1 MKAERDRVDGVRVD
15 GDGDGAAVGEDP
27 RIAESDSLP
36 LQPEA
41 GRSGV
46 ARFDDAIFWAFMA
59 GLAWVP
65 FWFGSN
71 VLLAWGINALVFPG
85 LALFF
90 EVPVLIGKRP
100 HPVAVGRVAV
110 PALMFAIVAIW
121 IVAQNVVWLPPAVQ
135 NPIWQKAADAL
146 AAPLAGSISVSRDL
160 SAQAL
165 VRLVTAASV
174 FWLALQFGRSGERA
188 NRIVVGIAAIGVVY
202 AAYGLIAYAATP
214 GYVLWFKSELN
225 AGYVASTFYNR
236 NNFGTYAGIVVI
248 LIFGLLLRLYRVRL
262 HHIGP
267 GRLRVAAFIE
277 TTGRSGAIHI
287 CGLFI
292 VLTALLLT
300 ASRGA
305 IVSTAFAGFVM
316 MAMAFGRSRTQAID
330 QRDILFFLI
339 FVIATIFAAF
349 GDAILGRIGEQ
360 GFSDESRMAVYRL
373 TVDSI
378 WQRPLLGYGYGTF
391 ADVFPMFRDRTTGV
405 SGEWVMAHN
414 SYLEVLQGLG
424 LVFGACLIVCVG
436 ALVARC
442 LKGAR
447 MRKVNATLPAVAA
460 SVGCLV
466 AVNAFVDFSLQIQAV
481 TLTFMA
487 LLGVGVA
494 QADSSQVAVHD

>member
-1 MKAERDRVDGVRVD
+1 MGKNVGNAGNNDIDSNVGVPAV
-15 GDGDGAAVGEDP
+15 GDTPAAV
-27 RIAESDSLP
+27 
-36 LQPEA
+36 
-41 GRSGV
+41 SGPALSWSTPGWLSV
-46 ARFDDAIFWAFMA
+46 SRFDAAVFWAFMV

-71 VLLAWGINALVFPG
+71 VLLAWGINAIVFPG
-85 LALFF
+85 LALLF
-90 EVPVLIGKRP
+90 EVPVLAGRRP
-100 HPVAVGRVAV
+100 HPVALGRIAI
-110 PALMFAIVAIW
+110 PALLFAIAAIW
-121 IVAQNVVWLPPAVQ
+121 IVAQNMSWLPPSVLH
-135 NPIWQKAADAL
+135 PIWAKAADAL
-146 AAPLAGSISVSRDL
+146 AVPLVGSIGVNRDL

-188 NRIVVGIAAIGVVY
+188 NRIVIGIATIGVAY
-202 AAYGLIAYAATP
+202 AVYGLIAYAATP

-236 NNFGTYAGIVVI
+236 NNFGTYAGIAVI
-248 LIFGLLLRLYRVRL
+248 LTFGLLLRLYRSRL

-277 TTGRSGAIHI
+277 TTGRSGAVCI

-292 VLTALLLT
+292 VLTGLLLT

-305 IVSTAFAGFVM
+305 IVSTAFAGVVL
-316 MAMAFGRSRTQAID
+316 AAVAFGRSRGSAID
-330 QRDILFFLI
+330 QRDILLFLV
-339 FVIATIFAAF
+339 FVIATIFAGF

-373 TVDSI
+373 TAESI
-378 WQRPLLGYGYGTF
+378 RERPLLGYGYGTF
-391 ADVFPMFRDRTTGV
+391 ADVFPMFRDRGTGV
-405 SGEWVMAHN
+405 SGEWMMAHN
-414 SYLEVLQGLG
+414 SYLEVFQGLG
-424 LVFGACLIVCVG
+424 LVFGGCLIVSVG
-436 ALVARC
+436 TLVARC

-447 MRKVNATLPAVAA
+447 TRKVNATLPAVAA

-487 LLGVGVA
+487 ILGVGVA
-494 QADSSQVAVHD
+494 QADSSQAAVHD

>member
-1 MKAERDRVDGVRVD
+1 MTGIRDVAAGAPVSSASGIGDTPAAPLGPAMWPAMPGLISVD
-15 GDGDGAAVGEDP
+15 
-27 RIAESDSLP
+27 
-36 LQPEA
+36 
-41 GRSGV
+41 
-46 ARFDDAIFWAFMA
+46 RFDAAIFWAFMA

-71 VLLAWGINALVFPG
+71 VLLAWGINAIVFPG
-85 LALFF
+85 LALLF
-90 EVPVLIGKRP
+90 EAPVLAGRRP
-100 HPVAVGRVAV
+100 HPVSLSRIAV
-110 PALMFAIVAIW
+110 PALLFAIAAVW
-121 IVAQNVVWLPPAVQ
+121 IVAQNVSWLPPSVQ
-135 NPIWQKAADAL
+135 HPIWAKAGDAL
-146 AAPLAGSISVSRDL
+146 AVPLAGSIGVSRDL
-160 SAQAL
+160 SMQAL
-165 VRLVTAASV
+165 LRLVTAASV

-188 NRIVVGIAAIGVVY
+188 NRIVAGIAAIGVAY
-202 AAYGLIAYAATP
+202 AAYGLIGYAVAP

-236 NNFGTYAGIVVI
+236 NNFGTYAGIAVI
-248 LIFGLLLRLYRVRL
+248 VTFGLLLRLYRSRL
-262 HHIGP
+262 HHIGK

-277 TTGRSGAIHI
+277 TTGRSGAVYI

-305 IVSTAFAGFVM
+305 IVSTAFAGVVL
-316 MAMAFGRSRTQAID
+316 AAVALGRSRGAAID
-330 QRDILFFLI
+330 QRDILLFLV
-339 FVIATIFAAF
+339 FVIATIVAGF
-349 GDAILGRIGEQ
+349 GDAILGRIGAQ

-373 TVDSI
+373 TADSI
-378 WQRPLLGYGYGTF
+378 LQRPLLGYGYGTF
-391 ADVFPMFRDRTTGV
+391 ADVFPMFRDRSTGV
-405 SGEWVMAHN
+405 AGEWMMAHN

-424 LVFGACLIVCVG
+424 LVFGGCLMGGVG
-436 ALVARC
+436 TLVARC

-447 MRKVNATLPAVAA
+447 LRKVNATLPAVAA

-487 LLGVGVA
+487 ILGVGVA